1 MALRSTYD
9 TGVFGSG
16 LYGEPETT
24 QFSATV
30 ALGVSVTASA
40 NVIKGGSATAST
52 AFTTNTPS
60 SDIIKDASA
69 TASSLTVVTAA
80 ALSYVESEGFRS
92 GYGLGLYGDNV
103 YGENYSIEAGTAT
116 ANIAVSATASSTVIR
131 QVSGSAA
138 VAVTTAAHAVFDVVG
153 RASPTISIS
162 PDIAYNRVR
171 LMSASDDIGFT
182 PDVNARYK
190 WLDADDPTTIW
201 TDASEPSTTWADA
214 DYLERAA

>member
-1 MALRSTYD
+1 MALRSTYN

-24 QFSATV
+24 QFAGSTSFSVSASAAAVTIV
-30 ALGVSVTASA
+30 EASSTANITTTASQPSG
-40 NVIKGGSATAST
+40 VIV
-52 AFTTNTPS
+52 
-60 SDIIKDASA
+60 KDASA
-69 TASSLTVVTAA
+69 TASSLSVVTVA
-80 ALSYVESEGFRS
+80 ALSYVESEGFRA

-103 YGENYSIEAGTAT
+103 YGENYSIEAGAAT
-116 ANIAVSATASSTVIR
+116 ANISVTPTVSYEVVR
-131 QVSGSAA
+131 QVSASPAI
-138 VAVTTAAHAVFDVVG
+138 TTTFTSNGVIDVVG
-153 RASPTISIS
+153 RSTATISIS

-171 LMSASDDIGFT
+171 LMSASDSMDFT

-201 TDASEPSTTWADA
+201 TDATDPTNTWTEA